1 MDLNPLQHN
10 VPLIAAAQQTPIIDP
25 TTVDAAPIRIALP
38 RVHLAGSHAHY
49 DAHIEVGRQGLS
61 LFLTPTAQHPSL
73 DIDGTREE
81 LTHLAQALTNAL
93 AGHS

>member
-1 MDLNPLQHN
+1 MDVNPVPHN
-10 VPLIAAAQQTPIIDP
+10 VSVSAAAQQTPIVDP

-38 RVHLAGSHAHY
+38 PVHLAGSNAHY

-61 LFLTPTAQHPSL
+61 LFLTPNAQYPSL

-81 LTHLAQALTNAL
+81 LTQLAQALMNAL
-93 AGHS
+93 RR